1 MRRFLVFSQ
10 PPNIKRIAAKKDR
23 KLYDAGAFFSY
34 IEITH

>member
-10 PPNIKRIAAKKDR
+10 PPNIKRLVKKDR

-34 IEITH
+34 IEIIH